1 MPTKRYG
8 SAGSDRSQFCTA
20 ACRCLALC
28 SVAGQTVRLVVGA
41 ERVAWLLRIRSVSSN
56 RRPEERYRQL
66 RVLIA
71 NIVYATPS
79 DPRVVGGAE
88 VSTKALAEGLVAR
101 GHEVVVFRGHDSKV
115 ADADENV
122 EGVRVVSR
130 DIRNFYWP
138 FDGVVRVKASK
149 AMWHIVDNLGLV
161 PRGLTD
167 LLDEFAPEVVHTNNL
182 IGLSWGVWREAAKR
196 NIPIV
201 HVLRD
206 YYLVCGRSAR
216 FRNGRICTSTCA
228 ECRVA
233 TFARGPKTVLVD
245 AVIGNSKAI
254 LDTHLEAGLFVN
266 AKIRTNIVNIAERR
280 AVRVVRSEDGFVT
293 FGYIGRASSEKGLEL
308 LAKAFGRMQGNV
320 KLVIAG
326 ETRPEV
332 RQRLVAE
339 AGREIDFMGFVAPDE
354 FYSRVDVVVVPSLW
368 AEPLPRAVLEAFS
381 YGRPVI
387 ASERGGIPEAVGTAG
402 GGWLFNPDSVDDLV
416 AIMNKVAS
424 ERTLTDKAALQAF
437 ESARRFSAENVTE
450 AHLAV
455 LRAVTVK

>member
-1 MPTKRYG
+1 
-8 SAGSDRSQFCTA
+8 
-20 ACRCLALC
+20 
-28 SVAGQTVRLVVGA
+28 
-41 ERVAWLLRIRSVSSN
+41 
-56 RRPEERYRQL
+56 
-66 RVLIA
+66 
-71 NIVYATPS
+71 
-79 DPRVVGGAE
+79 
-88 VSTKALAEGLVAR
+88 
-101 GHEVVVFRGHDSKV
+101 
-115 ADADENV
+115 
-122 EGVRVVSR
+122 
-130 DIRNFYWP
+130 
-138 FDGVVRVKASK
+138 
-149 AMWHIVDNLGLV
+149 
-161 PRGLTD
+161 
-167 LLDEFAPEVVHTNNL
+167 
-182 IGLSWGVWREAAKR
+182 
-196 NIPIV
+196 
-201 HVLRD
+201 
-206 YYLVCGRSAR
+206 
-216 FRNGRICTSTCA
+216 
-228 ECRVA
+228 
-233 TFARGPKTVLVD
+233 
-245 AVIGNSKAI
+245 
-254 LDTHLEAGLFVN
+254 
-266 AKIRTNIVNIAERR
+266 
-280 AVRVVRSEDGFVT
+280 
-293 FGYIGRASSEKGLEL
+293 
-308 LAKAFGRMQGNV
+308 MQGNV

>member
-1 MPTKRYG
+1 M
-8 SAGSDRSQFCTA
+8 
-20 ACRCLALC
+20 
-28 SVAGQTVRLVVGA
+28 
-41 ERVAWLLRIRSVSSN
+41 RI
-56 RRPEERYRQL
+56 
-66 RVLIA
+66 LIA

-88 VSTKALAEGLVAR
+88 VSTKALAEALVAK

-115 ADADENV
+115 ADTDEIV

-130 DIRNFYWP
+130 KIRNSYWP
-138 FDGVVRVKASK
+138 FDGVARGKAIK
-149 AMWHIVDNLGLV
+149 AIWHIVDNLGRV
-161 PRGLTD
+161 PSGLTD
-167 LLDEFAPEVVHTNNL
+167 LLDEFVPEVVHTNNL

-216 FRNGRICTSTCA
+216 FRNGRICKTTCA

-233 TFARGPKTVLVD
+233 TFARGPKTALVE

-254 LDTHLEAGLFVN
+254 LDTHLEAGLFEN
-266 AKIRTNIVNIAERR
+266 ATIRTSIVNIAERR
-280 AVRVVRSEDGFVT
+280 TARVVRSGGDAVT
-293 FGYIGRASSEKGLEL
+293 FGYIGRASSEKGVEL
-308 LAKAFGRMQGNV
+308 LAKAFGRVQGNV

-326 ETRPEV
+326 ETRREM
-332 RQRLVAE
+332 RQQLVTE

-381 YGRPVI
+381 YGLPVV
-387 ASERGGIPEAVGTAG
+387 ASERGGIPEAVGAAG
-402 GGWLFNPDSVDDLV
+402 GGWLFDPDNVDDLV

-424 ERTLTDKAALQAF
+424 DRALVDKAAFQAF
-437 ESARRFSAENVTE
+437 ESALRFSAENVTE

-455 LRAVTVK
+455 LQAATAK